1 MITKEA
7 IVIGLGISGC
17 SAARLLAESG
27 YTVTCFEGESHI
39 GGSLFEDVRPNGIR
53 VQPHGPSVFHTDNEK
68 VYQYIKRFGA
78 FFPYNHR
85 VFLSYQNKM
94 VPLPLNANSLQAIF
108 GNRQA
113 DALLSRL
120 SAAFPGMKRISVDR
134 LIDSHDAKLIDL
146 GRFIIENILTQSI
159 NKKEGSSFI
168 PADDSYMNDA
178 YVDIGNDDCY
188 YTDSIQAMPMQGFMS
203 IMENMIDHPAISVYL
218 NTNAL
223 SRISLHDD
231 NATVL
236 FDGVPFK
243 GPIIYTPSID
253 RLFNYCYGA
262 LPYRTGKV
270 SFQDIQTDFQNE
282 CAVLLTPKNKET
294 IRITESKYMT
304 LQDIEGQTSLML
316 ESPYTESSRG
326 ISEPFEPVLSEDS
339 MAIYG
344 KYAALAKSYPSLHL
358 LGRIACYHNYSISES
373 IEQAIGIVSGF

>member
-1 MITKEA
+1 MNTKEA

-39 GGSLFEDVRPNGIR
+39 GGSLFEEIRPNGIR
-53 VQPHGPSVFHTDNEK
+53 VQTHGPSVFHTDSEK
-68 VYQYIKRFGA
+68 VYQFIKRFGA

-94 VPLPLNANSLQAIF
+94 VPLPLNANSLQVIF

-120 SAAFPGMKRISVDR
+120 SAAFPGIKRISADR

-146 GRFIIENILTQSI
+146 GRFIR
-159 NKKEGSSFI
+159 SSFI

-178 YVDIGNDDCY
+178 FVDIGNDDCY

-203 IMENMIDHPAISVYL
+203 IMENMIDHQAISVYL
-218 NTNAL
+218 NTDAL
-223 SRISLHDD
+223 SRISLHQDS
-231 NATVL
+231 TTIL

-243 GPIIYTPSID
+243 APIIYTPSID
-253 RLFNYCYGA
+253 KLFDYRFGA

-270 SFQDIQTDFQNE
+270 SFLDVQTDFQNE
-282 CAVLLTPKNKET
+282 CAVLLTPKNKDT

-304 LQDIEGQTSLML
+304 LQDISGNTSLML
-316 ESPYTESSRG
+316 ESPYTESSKG
-326 ISEPFEPVLSEDS
+326 MGEPFEPVVNADS
-339 MAIYG
+339 MKLYS
-344 KYAALAKSYPSLHL
+344 KYADLAKAYPSLHL
-358 LGRIACYHNYSISES
+358 LGRIACFRNYSISES
-373 IEQAIGIVSGF
+373 IEQAIGTVSGF

>member
-1 MITKEA
+1 MNTKEA

-39 GGSLFEDVRPNGIR
+39 GGSLFEEIRPNGIR
-53 VQPHGPSVFHTDNEK
+53 VQTHGPSVFHTDSEK
-68 VYQYIKRFGA
+68 VYQFIKRFGA

-94 VPLPLNANSLQAIF
+94 VPLPLNANSLQVIF

-120 SAAFPGMKRISVDR
+120 SAAFPGIKRISADR

-159 NKKEGSSFI
+159 NRKDGSSFI

-178 YVDIGNDDCY
+178 FVDIGNDDCY

-203 IMENMIDHPAISVYL
+203 IMENMIDHQAISVYL
-218 NTNAL
+218 NTDAL
-223 SRISLHDD
+223 SRISLHQDS
-231 NATVL
+231 TTIL

-243 GPIIYTPSID
+243 APIIYTPSID
-253 RLFNYCYGA
+253 KLFDYRFGA

-270 SFQDIQTDFQNE
+270 SFLDVQTDFQNE
-282 CAVLLTPKNKET
+282 CAVLLTPKNKDT

-304 LQDIEGQTSLML
+304 LQDISGQTSLML
-316 ESPYTESSRG
+316 ESPYVPLIKG
-326 ISEPFEPVLSEDS
+326 IAEPFEPVINDESREQ
-339 MAIYG
+339 YK
-344 KYAALAKSYPSLHL
+344 KYALLAKECPSLHL
-358 LGRIACYHNYSISES
+358 LGRIACFRNFSIAEC
-373 IEQAIGIVSGF
+373 IEQAIDTITGL

>member
-1 MITKEA
+1 MNTKEA

-39 GGSLFEDVRPNGIR
+39 GGSLFEEIRPNGIR
-53 VQPHGPSVFHTDNEK
+53 VQTHGPSVFHTDSEK
-68 VYQYIKRFGA
+68 VYQFIKRFGA

-94 VPLPLNANSLQAIF
+94 VPLPLNANSLQVIF

-120 SAAFPGMKRISVDR
+120 SAAFPGIKRISADR

-159 NKKEGSSFI
+159 NRKDGSSFI

-178 YVDIGNDDCY
+178 FVDIGNDDCY

-203 IMENMIDHPAISVYL
+203 IMENMVDHQAISVYL
-218 NTNAL
+218 NTDAL
-223 SRISLHDD
+223 SRISLHQDS
-231 NATVL
+231 TTIL

-253 RLFNYCYGA
+253 KLFSYRFGA

-282 CAVLLTPKNKET
+282 CAVLLTPKSKDT

-304 LQDIEGQTSLML
+304 LQDISGNTSLML
-316 ESPYTESSRG
+316 ESPYTESSKG
-326 ISEPFEPVLSEDS
+326 MGEPFEPVVNADS
-339 MAIYG
+339 MKLYS
-344 KYAALAKSYPSLHL
+344 KYADLAKAYPSLHL
-358 LGRIACYHNYSISES
+358 LGRIACFRNYSISES
-373 IEQAIGIVSGF
+373 IEQAIGTVSGF